1 MSIIYT
7 TGDGKAYT
15 AGDGSVLVLP
25 QFNLNSDRT
34 EKNSIKIVF
43 EKSLTN
49 KESILSQLT
58 VLYGTRKGEQALD
71 RSFGIDWSFM
81 DQPTEIAKAMLSAEI
96 ITKTNTYIPSVAIS
110 AIDFTAD
117 INGNLIPTVSVEE
130 VAYE

>member
-49 KESILSQLT
+49 KESILRQLT

-96 ITKTNTYIPSVAIS
+96 ITKTNTYVPAVAIS